1 LLPFKL
7 QNPPFHPT
15 AFKKTLAAINFPKIT
30 IMKRKFFK
38 IKRSALYTYGRTS
51 STGRSGG
58 ETDPTTTMITTTVSN
73 VLTGF

>member
-1 LLPFKL
+1 
-7 QNPPFHPT
+7 
-15 AFKKTLAAINFPKIT
+15 
-30 IMKRKFFK
+30 MKRKIFK